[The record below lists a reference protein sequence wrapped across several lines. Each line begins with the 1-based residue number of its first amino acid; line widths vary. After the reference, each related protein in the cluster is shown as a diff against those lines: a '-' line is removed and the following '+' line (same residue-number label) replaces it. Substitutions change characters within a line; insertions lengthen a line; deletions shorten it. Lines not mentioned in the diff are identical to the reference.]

1 MVDKTTY
8 LRAFNTHLF
17 EFIDDIISI
26 FPDNMN
32 IATTKTTFE
41 MTKKA
46 NPTLLI
52 KVWYK
57 FVYSPYSEIIDAG
70 DLDFFINKDY
80 SNDVATLQNA
90 RDIIKAIDGLR
101 NPIRSMSDTN
111 KAHSLEYIRNLC
123 KLSQMYDSK
132 ETYGSCILNA

>member
-17 EFIDDIISI
+17 EFIDDIIRI

-70 DLDFFINKDY
+70 DLDFFINIFLIVTRFNHNFVK
-80 SNDVATLQNA
+80 SP
-90 RDIIKAIDGLR
+90 KAWIVNFLE
-101 NPIRSMSDTN
+101 
-111 KAHSLEYIRNLC
+111 KFCEEFSLVE
-123 KLSQMYDSK
+123 
-132 ETYGSCILNA
+132 